1 VVEWPGEKEAWEI
14 LSGLDSQ
21 KVTTNAEASYHSCD
35 SAYELPCFGQDIR
48 ISLAD
53 RTILGRSSLGTSLV
67 NGLGEY
73 SRLSILRYLIHAKDL
88 PPSGQLVRPADL
100 PGGGIFVKGTHVLPL
115 ENLAT
120 SFADHPIE
128 FAAIGKSLGG
138 SQVDH
143 GDMSLELFPFP
154 RVPVVLIVWSGDEEF
169 SANASLLF
177 DARCGAHL
185 PIDIVWSTAMMS
197 IEMMLI
203 DTKAHNKT
211 SDDTA

>member
-1 VVEWPGEKEAWEI
+1 MACPGEKEAWEI
-14 LSGLDSQ
+14 LSGLDSK
-21 KVTTNAEASYHSCD
+21 KVTTNAEASYSSSD
-35 SAYELPCFGQDIR
+35 SAYELTCFGQAIR

-53 RTILGRSSLGTSLV
+53 RTILGRSSLGTALV
-67 NGLGEY
+67 VALGEY

-88 PPSGQLVRPADL
+88 PLSGQLVHPADL
-100 PGGGIFVKGTHVLPL
+100 LGGGMFVKGTHVLPL
-115 ENLAT
+115 QNLAT
-120 SFADHPIE
+120 CFADRGSD
-128 FAAIGKSLGG
+128 FAAIGESLGG
-138 SQVDH
+138 SRLDH

-169 SANASLLF
+169 SANASLLV

-203 DTKAHNKT
+203 DAKL
-211 SDDTA
+211 DGPD